1 MLLSRLSLIFLF
13 CLLGGCEP
21 QGVSDDFG
29 EVIYEIPEVPA
40 NEDPGT
46 EAKRQ

>member
-1 MLLSRLSLIFLF
+1 MLLARLSLIFIL

-21 QGVSDDFG
+21 RGASEDFG
-29 EVIYEIPEVPA
+29 EVIYEIPEIPA

-46 EAKRQ
+46 ETKRQ